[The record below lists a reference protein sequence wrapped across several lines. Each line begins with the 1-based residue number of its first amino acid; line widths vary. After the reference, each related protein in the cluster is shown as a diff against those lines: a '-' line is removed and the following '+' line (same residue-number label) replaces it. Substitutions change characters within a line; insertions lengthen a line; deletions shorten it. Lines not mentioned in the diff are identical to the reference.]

1 MRAAP
6 TETCWN
12 RSRLLIFQRFHPLSA
27 FSNYLTLRKQV
38 SYKKEG
44 YPANQSAATKQTQ
57 DDDMP
62 NTLKYS
68 LNNRV
73 SMQTL
78 AQAEQ
83 ISNNK

>member
-1 MRAAP
+1 
-6 TETCWN
+6 
-12 RSRLLIFQRFHPLSA
+12 
-27 FSNYLTLRKQV
+27 LRKQV

-44 YPANQSAATKQTQ
+44 YPANPSTVTKHTQ

-68 LNNRV
+68 LNERAG
-73 SMQTL
+73 MQTL

-83 ISNNK
+83 ISNDK